1 MTIKCVMSKDLIF
14 KRQKKGGKTVHIHIE
29 LRKLQHSTRN
39 YIDLSPVDIDQGI
52 VVSITGNIR
61 GCGSGQIIEKFEEFI
76 PFFAKS
82 DMDSAKKIAEIWHNY
97 HLNDSQAG
105 TKLQQD
111 TLEENR
117 NEWYKDKKDNYGHQ
131 QAFLE
136 NRNLLKD
143 RGYQYGTGWLYKPVP
158 QEIID
163 FIYSL

>member
-1 MTIKCVMSKDLIF
+1 MAIKCLMSKDLIF
-14 KRQKKGGKTVHIHIE
+14 KRQKKGGRTVHIHIE
-29 LRKLQHSTRN
+29 LRKLQHSARN

-61 GCGSGQIIEKFEEFI
+61 GCGSGQIIEKFEDFI

-82 DMDSAKKIAEIWHNY
+82 DIDSAKKIAEIWHNY
-97 HLNDSQAG
+97 HLNDLQAG

-117 NEWYKDKKDNYGHQ
+117 NEWYKDKEDNYGHQ
-131 QAFLE
+131 KAFLE

-143 RGYQYGTGWLYKPVP
+143 RGYQYGTEWLYKPVP